1 MSTTQVCCRDGS
13 SLDDLKLYE
22 AVSWWIEGVIQIV
35 INVIGIIAN
44 CVAIPVLLSRK
55 LTNVFNR
62 TLAILAVLDAIF
74 NMCDIFESIRIFH
87 GGECRSLH
95 VYLFPYVLYPL
106 QNITMVASI
115 YTTVIV
121 AIERYYAVTRP
132 ISAFVDDGGG
142 KWKKVLIFIIPVLII
157 SIVFNIPTFFE
168 FRVQTTSMP
177 PETCVSHANVEN
189 QSLFDV
195 EGRLFQN
202 KVNVFVIKINNIESS
217 WKNN

>member
-1 MSTTQVCCRDGS
+1 MSTAQVCCRDGS
-13 SLDDLKLYE
+13 SLDDLRLYE

-55 LTNVFNR
+55 LANVFNR

-142 KWKKVLIFIIPVLII
+142 KWKKK
-157 SIVFNIPTFFE
+157 E
-168 FRVQTTSMP
+168 RMK
-177 PETCVSHANVEN
+177 
-189 QSLFDV
+189 
-195 EGRLFQN
+195 EGRLWGKRKGRKWALRRKERVR
-202 KVNVFVIKINNIESS
+202 KVVNRGKG
-217 WKNN
+217 KRG